1 MYYVALRSGS
11 LVISDTSSEASDDLY
26 DDVRSFVTLTTVF
39 LDESGVK
46 VTGDA
51 GLGVK
56 HNRCPEVL
64 FQSICVYAHS
74 EHVNVYTTSTRLPM
88 CSDVSFFSD
97 LHLRALWEHEFMAFV
112 RTRVCAL
119 DFKRNQKSQLSLTTT
134 LRHTRAAMS
143 SAFLAKAG
151 RVQYSWT
158 VRRVFIY
165 CNGVK
170 VVSSGFFVTV
180 SLILLR

>member
-1 MYYVALRSGS
+1 M
-11 LVISDTSSEASDDLY
+11 
-26 DDVRSFVTLTTVF
+26 
-39 LDESGVK
+39 
-46 VTGDA
+46 TGDA

-56 HNRCPEVL
+56 HHCYPEVL

-74 EHVNVYTTSTRLPM
+74 GHVNVYTTSTRLPM

-97 LHLRALWEHEFMAFV
+97 LHLRALWEHECMAFV

-119 DFKRNQKSQLSLTTT
+119 DFKRNQRSKLSLTTS
-134 LRHTRAAMS
+134 LRRTRAAMS
-143 SAFLAKAG
+143 SACLATEG

-158 VRRVFIY
+158 VPIVFIY
-165 CNGVK
+165 CNVAN

-180 SLILLR
+180 SLILLRLLLRTL